1 MKEMVNKISVKKK
14 KGCKHHNTSMG
25 GYPLFSIWFSNDALE
40 IEPELETQMCKIGH
54 WPRYDH
60 LECQKKR
67 KRLHQKRG

>member
-1 MKEMVNKISVKKK
+1 
-14 KGCKHHNTSMG
+14 MG